1 MGMGTARGSLTLHF
15 TFDFKTS
22 FEQFLNLENTMGNPV
37 LMETRNVDLAAND
50 RKSVAGELDG
60 ILKATYE
67 LLLATQLVHWN
78 AKGPTFYS
86 LHKLTEEQY
95 DALFETLDI
104 LAERIRALGAMVPVK
119 GATSEFTV
127 SMRMKSDELTK
138 MVDQLVSLHEKSA
151 VEARRVAENAEEV
164 DDVGTADMLV
174 DCIKF
179 HEKSS
184 WMLRALNS

>member
-1 MGMGTARGSLTLHF
+1 MGTAV
-15 TFDFKTS
+15 K
-22 FEQFLNLENTMGNPV
+22 
-37 LMETRNVDLAAND
+37 METRNVDLAAND
-50 RKSVAGELDG
+50 RKSVANDLDG
-60 ILKATYE
+60 ILKSTYQ

-95 DALFETLDI
+95 DSLFETLDV

-127 SMRMKSDELTK
+127 SMRMKSDDLTK
-138 MVDQLVSLHEKSA
+138 MIDQLITLHEKSA
-151 VEARRVAENAEEV
+151 VEARDVAEAAEEV

-179 HEKSS
+179 HEKAS
-184 WMLRALNS
+184 WMLRAINS

>member
-1 MGMGTARGSLTLHF
+1 MMMGTAV
-15 TFDFKTS
+15 K
-22 FEQFLNLENTMGNPV
+22 
-37 LMETRNVDLAAND
+37 METRNVDLAVGDRQSVAND
-50 RKSVAGELDG
+50 LDG
-60 ILKATYE
+60 ILKSTYE

-95 DALFETLDI
+95 DGLFETLDV

-119 GATSEFTV
+119 GATSDFTV
-127 SMRMKSDELTK
+127 SMRMKSEDLAK

-151 VEARRVAENAEEV
+151 VEARRVVENAEEV
-164 DDVGTADMLV
+164 EDVGTADMLV